1 MGERIDLRRSAL
13 IVVDVQN
20 DFCHPDGTAA
30 RMGLD
35 VSAVQSVVP
44 NIVTL
49 IELARAHDVPRIY
62 LRGEHN
68 HWFDTPTWVAR
79 GAAGRSIRA
88 QVVPY
93 VETGTWGADFFVV
106 TPADDE
112 LVIVKH
118 RYSGFA
124 YTPLELALQTLGV
137 DTVVLCGTSTH
148 VCVEATARDAIM
160 RGYRPVT
167 VENCVASG
175 QAPPPP
181 GRSLG
186 YRRVPRT
193 SRHSRRRP
201 LRVGSWA
208 RSEWVRHQAGIRA
221 RACIVVGDLHAEH

>member
-1 MGERIDLRRSAL
+1 MAHSLDERIDLRRSAL

-35 VSAVQSVVP
+35 VSAVQSIVP

-49 IELARAHDVPRIY
+49 IELARAYDIPRIY

-68 HWFDTPTWVAR
+68 RWFDTPTWVAR
-79 GAAGRSIRA
+79 GNAGRSIRA
-88 QVVPY
+88 QVIPY

-106 TPADDE
+106 SPADDE

-137 DTVVLCGTSTH
+137 DTVVLSGTSTH

-167 VENCVASG
+167 VEDCVASG
-175 QAPPPP
+175 QPHLHEAAL
-181 GRSLG
+181 SDIAEYLG
-186 YRRVPRT
+186 PVVT
-193 SRHSRRRP
+193 
-201 LRVGSWA
+201 L
-208 RSEWVRHQAGIRA
+208 EEVRHAWE
-221 RACIVVGDLHAEH
+221 VGQDLSESSTELQSAPKPA

>member
-1 MGERIDLRRSAL
+1 MAQSPGERIDLRRSAL

-35 VSAVQSVVP
+35 VSAVRSIVP

-49 IELARAHDVPRIY
+49 IELARIHGVPRIY

-68 HWFDTPTWVAR
+68 HWFDTATWLAR
-79 GAAGRSIRA
+79 GAAGKSIRA
-88 QVVPY
+88 QAVPY
-93 VETGTWGADFFVV
+93 VESGTWGADFFVV
-106 TPADDE
+106 APADDE

-137 DTVVLCGTSTH
+137 DTVVLSGTSTH

-167 VENCVASG
+167 VEECVASG
-175 QAPPPP
+175 QP
-181 GRSLG
+181 
-186 YRRVPRT
+186 
-193 SRHSRRRP
+193 
-201 LRVGSWA
+201 
-208 RSEWVRHQAGIRA
+208 
-221 RACIVVGDLHAEH
+221 DLHEAALADIAEYLGPVVTLEAVRQAWEVGHDLRGAGPDLEHPPELAT